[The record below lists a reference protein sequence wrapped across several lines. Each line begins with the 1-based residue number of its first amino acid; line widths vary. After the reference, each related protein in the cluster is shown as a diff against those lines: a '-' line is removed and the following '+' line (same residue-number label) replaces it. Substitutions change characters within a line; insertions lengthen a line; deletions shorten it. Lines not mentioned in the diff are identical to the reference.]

1 MYNCD
6 NCIPDNV
13 LSLIKSAKGYY
24 DYNSDKN
31 SIWWKRIHLSGKYN
45 DYSYKGADYDI
56 SGMVE
61 NAGAN
66 FGGGSYDDPNQL
78 LTEEICNQY
87 KLSCDRW

>member
-1 MYNCD
+1 MLVLEVIKVMY
-6 NCIPDNV
+6 
-13 LSLIKSAKGYY
+13 GG
-24 DYNSDKN
+24 
-31 SIWWKRIHLSGKYN
+31 IHLSGKYN
-45 DYSYKGADYDI
+45 DHSYKGADYNI

-66 FGGGSYDDPNQL
+66 FVGGSYDDPNQL